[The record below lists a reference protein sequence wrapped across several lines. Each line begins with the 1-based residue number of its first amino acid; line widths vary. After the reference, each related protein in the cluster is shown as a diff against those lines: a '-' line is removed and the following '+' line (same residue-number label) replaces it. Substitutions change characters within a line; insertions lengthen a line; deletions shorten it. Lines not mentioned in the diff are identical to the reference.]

1 MIAMDVQDRKTELGE
16 HLQLLRSLACELER
30 AMNAIAQN
38 SLPEL
43 EDSVANQQALSARL
57 LKLASGLSKDF
68 RETKASSLAHADED
82 LIQQIGAASSTLQ
95 KLNHQYSALIQHS
108 SRSVELMVSL
118 FSSFTGQFQ
127 EGSASRPKHQTWSCQ
142 I

>member
-1 MIAMDVQDRKTELGE
+1 MIAMDVQDRKAELGE

-57 LKLASGLSKDF
+57 VKLANGLSRDF
-68 RETKASSLAHADED
+68 KETTATSLAFVDED

-95 KLNHQYSALIQHS
+95 KLNQQYSALIQHS
-108 SRSVELMVSL
+108 SRSVALMVSL

-127 EGSASRPKHQTWSCQ
+127 EGSASRSKHQTWSCQ